1 MDPFDEWVKT
11 QPHPCLQPWVDRLIE
26 LGSSWDSFRRD
37 SNEVVEDLVAGGIPL
52 LAARDIVNI
61 ATQTLQKSQAP
72 MAIFW
77 DLENLPIPSLSS
89 GREVAMRLKSILAPH
104 GNLVQ
109 FRGYAS
115 IGEANIP
122 QQKRSDLQLSGC
134 HLVDCPHVGRKE
146 VVDKMIIVDAMHFAF
161 THPDAATLCFI
172 TGDVDYAY
180 LLAVLQQ
187 RPQWRTIVISRGT
200 IRSMLHV
207 NCDMRM
213 RWETDILQMSLESSP
228 IALPPPAVPPGFET
242 QLGQADSSNG
252 ADQSSSKCV
261 STVESDDDDDDDDED
276 TSSDNSLVPND
287 DSVVSFE
294 PLTQDEQWD
303 DDIELLRMTIR
314 GAPLCKGLVRK
325 SAVGNALRQTNPARF
340 YDRETVRELL
350 AKAIEKGVIIETGEG
365 AYKVLSLATS
375 NESPSSMPVS
385 DRAPMSF
392 QDMPPKFFEVASSR
406 PFLLFV
412 SWSHY
417 PKRTP
422 APDNAFFQASKK
434 YAILLFRKL
443 IEVSRATQ
451 EHPSFR
457 MGHLVDWRRM
467 KNTEKLD
474 VPRPY
479 SHIGKSNSSSIQT
492 VPCAICGQPNTPI
505 EMVTRSDG
513 GQYCGI
519 CATKFT
525 PEWKTKGK
533 GHAIQKVVKMM
544 ETLEANDDISVL
556 KSLLRKFLVE
566 RWPTECPTRA
576 HAGLWIHEATEDNIL
591 VNLPKRDTKSKA
603 LVCLTRLYQEAMAA
617 ILVYQPST
625 FDTSK
630 EEALIVNL
638 LWNGSGWMRKIDAI
652 SSLKATFE
660 PMKRRLYRAH
670 VFANASQNG
679 RFFVGRGP
687 LGQTVV
693 LNKEDVKASLE
704 RLVLAN
710 DNEEG
715 GHGGLHE

>member
-37 SNEVVEDLVAGGIPL
+37 SNEVVEDLVSGGIPL

-207 NCDMRM
+207 NCDMKM
-213 RWETDILQMSLESSP
+213 RWETDILQMSLEAPSAT
-228 IALPPPAVPPGFET
+228 ALPPPAVPPGFET
-242 QLGQADSSNG
+242 QLKAVDSSNEVDEPSIKS
-252 ADQSSSKCV
+252 A
-261 STVESDDDDDDDDED
+261 STVEDEDGDED
-276 TSSDNSLVPND
+276 TSSDNSTVPND

-294 PLTQDEQWD
+294 PLTRDEQWD
-303 DDIELLRMTIR
+303 DDTELLRITIR
-314 GAPLCKGLVRK
+314 GAPQCDGLVLK
-325 SAVGNALRQTNPARF
+325 SFVGNSLRQTNPARF
-340 YDRETVRELL
+340 RNRESVREFL
-350 AKAIEKGVIIETGEG
+350 ANAIEKGVIIETGEG
-365 AYKVLSLATS
+365 AYKTLSLATS
-375 NESPSSMPVS
+375 DESSSPMPVS
-385 DRAPMSF
+385 DQAPMSF
-392 QDMPPKFFEVASSR
+392 QDMPAKFFEVASSR

-412 SWSHY
+412 PWSHY
-417 PKRTP
+417 PKGIP
-422 APDNAFFQASKK
+422 APDKAFFQASKK

-443 IEVSRATQ
+443 NEVSRATQ
-451 EHPSFR
+451 ENPSCR
-457 MGHLVDWRRM
+457 MGHLVDWRQM
-467 KNTEKLD
+467 KDTEKLF
-474 VPRPY
+474 VPRPH
-479 SHIGKSNSSSIQT
+479 SHISKSSLSSIQK
-492 VPCAICGQPNTPI
+492 VPCAVCGQPNAPN
-505 EMVTRSDG
+505 EMITRNDD

-638 LWNGSGWMRKIDAI
+638 LWNGAGWMRKIDAI
-652 SSLKATFE
+652 SSLEATFE

-710 DNEEG
+710 DNEED